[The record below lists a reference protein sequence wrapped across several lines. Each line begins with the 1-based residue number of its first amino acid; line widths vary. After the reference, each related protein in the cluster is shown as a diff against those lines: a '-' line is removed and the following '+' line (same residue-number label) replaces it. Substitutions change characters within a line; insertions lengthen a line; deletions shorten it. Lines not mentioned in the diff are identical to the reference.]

1 MKKHFCTYAG
11 KRHQALQLILDD
23 LPGGRVHPYG
33 NREIARMV
41 GLSKTTV
48 GRIRRVAAEK
58 QLTWS
63 SVVALSQAEQI
74 HLLNRLSYAMK
85 KRHPD
90 WAHIHAEMQRPGMT
104 LQRLWRAYQAANPGD
119 AMSYQRFA
127 QLYRKHTGTW
137 SRSPSAGR
145 TPALTTRR
153 SP

>member
-1 MKKHFCTYAG
+1 
-11 KRHQALQLILDD
+11 
-23 LPGGRVHPYG
+23 V
-33 NREIARMV
+33 V

-63 SVVALSQAEQI
+63 CVAALSQAEQI
-74 HLLNRLSYAMK
+74 RLLNRLSYAVK

-90 WAHIHAEMQRPGMT
+90 WAYIHTEMQRPGMT

-127 QLYRKHTGTW
+127 TLYRKHTGTW
-137 SRSPSAGR
+137 SRPPSAGR
-145 TPALTTRR
+145 TPALTTRK